1 MIGITHKI
9 HDKYSIEFKVRFT
22 SSEDEGKVVPVSDF
36 AINTWFFIPYALDIN
51 HQTYDKT
58 RFNRDVKSN
67 IRLITPRFSI
77 HTLAEYKAA
86 PYANLRDAVASL
98 GTMATKE
105 DFANYEF
112 QLKLFAAIFKSAV
125 RDAVNELIASSS
137 AVESSVR
144 QYVKDCHSVLDHF
157 HELRRSVPLDQLA
170 TFDFADEFMGNILE
184 IHTVRLVEQLDVWLE
199 QGVLL
204 DRKLMELCASLSVL
218 MRRKVTDRKVSSVD
232 FSDSVLADIN
242 NQQLLSRH
250 ALLKKFVEGALYL
263 KVVTHKD
270 GRKVEQFWFGVA
282 AGLAM
287 IISTLIALPFQK
299 YWAGYPALLFTILVV
314 AYGFKDRSK
323 EWLRGLFSNQLK
335 NRYFDNKTIVKVR
348 DTDAGWIKE
357 SVDFV
362 TDSMVP
368 AEVMRLRGRNALEK
382 ANPMLDEQILFYR
395 KRVRVDADILN
406 NQYSYTFE
414 GINDIMRFH
423 WNHIVQKMTG
433 PDVALNSLDEHGNIR
448 SVIAQRVYA
457 IHIVMQLECKD
468 QLDYRCFKVSSTRD
482 GIVSVEE
489 IVMGDTPLVS
499 SNVEAQK

>member
-9 HDKYSIEFKVRFT
+9 HDKFSIEFKVRFT
-22 SSEDEGKVVPVSDF
+22 SSDGGDHDTPVSDF

-77 HTLAEYKAA
+77 HSLSQYQAA
-86 PYANLRDAVASL
+86 PYVNLRDAVASL
-98 GTMATKE
+98 GRMATKE
-105 DFANYEF
+105 DVANYEF

-125 RDAVNELIASSS
+125 REAVNEMVSTPKAI
-137 AVESSVR
+137 EPSVL
-144 QYVKDCHSVLDHF
+144 QYVQSCRQTLAHF
-157 HELRRSVPLDQLA
+157 HELRSSVPQRQQQA
-170 TFDFADEFMGNILE
+170 FAFAYEFMGNVLE
-184 IHTVRLVEQLDVWLE
+184 IHTVRLVEQLYAWLDS
-199 QGVLL
+199 GVLAN
-204 DRKLMELCASLSVL
+204 RTLMELCATLSVA
-218 MRRKVTDRKVSSVD
+218 MRHRNNPGEVHLVD
-232 FSDSVLADIN
+232 LSDGDSATLH
-242 NQQLLSRH
+242 NQQLVSRH
-250 ALLKKFVEGALYL
+250 ALLKKYVEGALYL
-263 KVVTHKD
+263 KVATHKD

-299 YWAGYPALLFTILVV
+299 YWAGYPALLFAILVI

-323 EWLRGLFSNQLK
+323 EWLRGFFANHLK

-348 DTDAGWIKE
+348 DIPAGWIKE

-362 TDSMVP
+362 ADDMVP
-368 AEVMRLRGRNALEK
+368 AEVLRMRNRQALEQ
-382 ANPMLDEQILFYR
+382 ANPMLYEQILFYR

-414 GINDIMRFH
+414 GINDIMRIH

-433 PDVALNSLDEHGNIR
+433 PDVELRSLDHEGNIR
-448 SVIAQRVYA
+448 TATTQRVYA
-457 IHIVMQLECKD
+457 IHIVMQLQCRG
-468 QLDYRCFKVSSTRD
+468 QLEYRCFRVLSTRD
-482 GIVSVEE
+482 GILSVE
-489 IVMGDTPLVS
+489 
-499 SNVEAQK
+499 